1 MVDKNENSDPKSPHA
16 PEVQDDVQQVMKWLG
31 EYGRPAL
38 TALAVAVVVLLGVS
52 IWRGQ
57 QQEKAEAAVQALFE
71 SRAPE
76 EFRQMAA
83 DDPKAPTAPLAL
95 ATAAAEYYAQGRYD
109 EALSAYQGFLTQYSG
124 HMMAPDAEVGVAAS
138 LEALDDFEGAAE
150 AYERFAQAN
159 PGSALAPQ
167 AVMGAARCR
176 EQLGQFDE
184 ARALYEDF
192 IVANPDSDW
201 IAQAESGLLFLKK
214 AERASRLPPPVAV
227 PEANVVFDS
236 TLMPTAGEE
245 AAEAEVSRA
254 PEEAVEAM
262 TATVE
267 TAAEEAAP
275 EAEIVEEAV
284 VTAKDAADAP
294 EAIEA
299 EPAVEE
305 AVVVVEEAPAE
316 PEEEISEEIGE
327 ATDEPAADSA
337 E

>member
-1 MVDKNENSDPKSPHA
+1 MLFRSH
-16 PEVQDDVQQVMKWLG
+16 
-31 EYGRPAL
+31 
-38 TALAVAVVVLLGVS
+38 
-52 IWRGQ
+52 GQ

-236 TLMPTAGEE
+236 TLMPTA
-245 AAEAEVSRA
+245 
-254 PEEAVEAM
+254 
-262 TATVE
+262 
-267 TAAEEAAP
+267 AEEAAP

-284 VTAKDAADAP
+284 VTAEDAAEAP

-305 AVVVVEEAPAE
+305 AVVVVEEAPGE